1 MEFPLVLALR
11 AVQGVFAVI
20 ILGLSASV
28 IQWYNDDTLT
38 SPPAPVSFMIFVP
51 LFSMVSCVYLEIT
64 PKFLPKYLHPWAVLG
79 FEVINVIFYFA
90 GFVAMAVFL
99 NNLVYCRGAV
109 CASARAATVFAS
121 FNFVLWGVTA
131 GLAIKGTFNGMF
143 ASLLARRTGANSG
156 ATDQS
161 PQMKEAV

>member
-1 MEFPLVLALR
+1 
-11 AVQGVFAVI
+11 
-20 ILGLSASV
+20 
-28 IQWYNDDTLT
+28 
-38 SPPAPVSFMIFVP
+38 
-51 LFSMVSCVYLEIT
+51 
-64 PKFLPKYLHPWAVLG
+64 
-79 FEVINVIFYFA
+79 
-90 GFVAMAVFL
+90 MAVFL
-99 NNLVYCRGAV
+99 NNLVFCRGAV

-143 ASLLARRTGANSG
+143 ASLLARRTGANSR